1 MNPEYQVIQ
10 YRMEIYED
18 SFVNDPT
25 EAFHASTPFLAV
37 SVGDYMNTTGW
48 GVQPRGAGDGMV
60 TRVKAVEH
68 IIWQVEGAGHVGH
81 SLSVCV
87 EADPKPDGIW

>member
-1 MNPEYQVIQ
+1 MSEEYQPVK

-25 EAFHASTPFLAV
+25 VVFHATEPFLSV
-37 SVGDYMNTTGW
+37 HVGDYIAHSGWEVPPHAEMNGK
-48 GVQPRGAGDGMV
+48 VI
-60 TRVKAVEH
+60 RVKAVQH
-68 IIWQVEGAGHVGH
+68 ILWSIKDSHVGH

-87 EADPKPDGIW
+87 EAVAKPSDVF